1 MHLYA
6 DWHFFVILQV
16 KKAWNSAGGTIK
28 WCKTSKAMK
37 KKILTRKQLNQ
48 YAESEI
54 IGIKSFHVSYREL
67 EI

>member
-1 MHLYA
+1 
-6 DWHFFVILQV
+6 
-16 KKAWNSAGGTIK
+16 
-28 WCKTSKAMK
+28 MK

-54 IGIKSFHVSYREL
+54 IGIKSFHASYREL